1 MLGRRLIQCVLVLG
15 CLCSALGSA
24 YAAGVLIV
32 SSERSAGY
40 VEAANTIAT
49 ELERGGLMR
58 SDISQWVIGEP
69 ALVEEATAGP
79 VRLVITLGA
88 DALSYAIRRDW
99 RVPVLA
105 ALIPRSGYERTLKET
120 GGKSPQLISAMYL
133 DQPFGRQLDL
143 LRLALPDAKKV
154 GVLWGPQSIA
164 QQSLLMPSLQQRAM
178 TLVSSSTAVE
188 GSLFGALRVVLDEA
202 DVLLAVADPQVYS
215 SATISGILL
224 STYRAR
230 TPLMAFSP
238 AYVKAGALLALHT
251 TPAQVG
257 AQVAT
262 MARSALQGGGLP
274 TPQYPVDYQVSVN
287 EHVARSLG
295 LTLDARTLEDRLR
308 RLEKKP

>member
-1 MLGRRLIQCVLVLG
+1 
-15 CLCSALGSA
+15 
-24 YAAGVLIV
+24 
-32 SSERSAGY
+32 
-40 VEAANTIAT
+40 
-49 ELERGGLMR
+49 
-58 SDISQWVIGEP
+58 
-69 ALVEEATAGP
+69 
-79 VRLVITLGA
+79 LGA
-88 DALSYAIRRDW
+88 DALSYALRRDW
-99 RVPVLA
+99 RAPVLA
-105 ALIPRSGYERTLKET
+105 ALIPRSGYERTLKESSA
-120 GGKSPQLISAMYL
+120 KNSQPSSAMYL

-164 QQSLLMPSLQQRAM
+164 QQNLLLPALQQRAM
-178 TLVSSSTAVE
+178 SLVSSSTATE
-188 GSLFGALRVVLDEA
+188 GSLFGALRVVLDDA

-230 TPLMAFSP
+230 TPVLAFSP

-257 AQVAT
+257 TQVAV
-262 MARSALQGGGLP
+262 MARQLLQGGPLP
-274 TPQYPVDYQVSVN
+274 SPQYPTDYQVSVN

-295 LTLDARTLEDRLR
+295 LTLDARSLEDRLR